1 MATVE
6 IGIGAHPPERCS
18 VLDLV
23 FVSVSILF
31 FVVSLGYVAACDRLM
46 K

>member
-1 MATVE
+1 V
-6 IGIGAHPPERCS
+6 

-23 FVSVSILF
+23 FVSVVVLF
-31 FVVSLGYVAACDRLM
+31 CVVSVGYGAACDRLM

>member
-1 MATVE
+1 VGVT
-6 IGIGAHPPERCS
+6 

-23 FVSVSILF
+23 FVAVSILF
-31 FVVSLGYVAACDRLM
+31 FVVSIGYVAACDRLM